1 MPRRQLL
8 GGGWEA
14 GQPRQCTI
22 MSSNRPDLRSLL
34 AAASQA
40 DLRREPGVA
49 MHHDKPTLMVWIP
62 AGLQT
67 SVEPSRPPQCLR
79 CCGRFSP
86 RVAAQS
92 RQQGEDKP

>member
-34 AAASQA
+34 AAASQG
-40 DLRREPGVA
+40 DLRREPGRRDAPRQADVDGADTRGVA
-49 MHHDKPTLMVWIP
+49 D
-62 AGLQT
+62 
-67 SVEPSRPPQCLR
+67 
-79 CCGRFSP
+79 FS
-86 RVAAQS
+86 
-92 RQQGEDKP
+92 